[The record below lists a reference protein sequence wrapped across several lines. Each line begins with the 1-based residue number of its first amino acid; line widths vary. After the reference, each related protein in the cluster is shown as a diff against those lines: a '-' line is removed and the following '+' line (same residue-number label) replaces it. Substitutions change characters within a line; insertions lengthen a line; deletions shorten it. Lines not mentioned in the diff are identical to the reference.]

1 MQYFGHYL
9 VTIACLK
16 SAFVWNFLCIITME
30 LMLNYA
36 NGMLM
41 VMVTIT
47 LLYANGEYINYLSG
61 QLIVWNSQLR
71 K

>member
-16 SAFVWNFLCIITME
+16 SAFVGNFLCIITME
-30 LMLNYA
+30 LMLN
-36 NGMLM
+36 
-41 VMVTIT
+41 
-47 LLYANGEYINYLSG
+47 YANGEYINYLSG